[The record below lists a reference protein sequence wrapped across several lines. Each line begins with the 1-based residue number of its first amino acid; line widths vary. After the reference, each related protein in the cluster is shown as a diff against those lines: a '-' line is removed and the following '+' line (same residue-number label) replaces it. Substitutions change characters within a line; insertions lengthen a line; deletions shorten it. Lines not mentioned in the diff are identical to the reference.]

1 MTTCLIVKMEVNSFL
16 MTLYKDFECK
26 QTLKKGCQLIYEGGN
41 GNGMNKS
48 STAKINKHHN

>member
-1 MTTCLIVKMEVNSFL
+1 MLVNSIL
-16 MTLYKDFECK
+16 MTLDKDFECQ
-26 QTLKKGCQLIYEGGN
+26 QTLKKGYQLIYEGGN

>member
-1 MTTCLIVKMEVNSFL
+1 MEVNSFL
-16 MTLYKDFECK
+16 MTLDKDFECK